1 MNSSERYFIEAILD
15 QTRKDMGSYGTY
27 FAVIERVKDI
37 DSEGK
42 VLVSATALNAFSFD
56 EETWI
61 TCLLAS
67 HSRSRVHPKV
77 GDAGIILFINNDFSL
92 PVFLPLSL
100 SGEQKEVQTKHILFS
115 SPDKE
120 SSIVVDEEDGIS
132 LQSNS
137 PANSSYG
144 LQPMVLG
151 DNLVTVLQDIYSN
164 LDKLNEELKNIYQ
177 AISNHIHPTPT
188 GPSGPSP
195 NLAAPSSKGI
205 ANSSALQQS
214 MTKEKGDLAKAGDG
228 VISPTNKVN

>member
-1 MNSSERYFIEAILD
+1 MNFDDRYFVESILEQTIENLE
-15 QTRKDMGSYGTY
+15 SYGVY
-27 FAVIERVKDI
+27 FAKVESVR
-37 DSEGK
+37 DSDLKGQIS
-42 VLVSATALNAFSFD
+42 VSAAELKSFSFK

-61 TCLLAS
+61 KCSLAS
-67 HSRSRVHPKV
+67 HSGSRMHPKV
-77 GDAGIILFINNDFSL
+77 GDRGILLFLDNRFEA
-92 PVFLPLSL
+92 PVFLPLSFA
-100 SGEQKEVQTKHILFS
+100 GEQKEVQTKHILFS
-115 SPDKE
+115 SPDKA